1 MCAKKLKTEQS
12 NGVICFAGMLVE
24 SAVTLPIMCGYALAC
39 RGSFV
44 KLVHR
49 MRRSMARLEGERTIV
64 VPIPAAASF
73 AKPQNELVDAI
84 LTYAAAKHPQSVSHV
99 ELKATHRT
107 VASPCGAESTELEI
121 VRMLF
126 LKDAVK
132 RVFLEPAN
140 VYISLHV
147 ARKAAD
153 QQEHR
158 SVVLHAYGPSA
169 SGRLHQFVTD
179 CVEHHNSRFGLRNN
193 AA

>member
-1 MCAKKLKTEQS
+1 
-12 NGVICFAGMLVE
+12 MLVE

-49 MRRSMARLEGERTIV
+49 MRRLIARLEGERTIV

-73 AKPQNELVDAI
+73 AQPQNELVDAI
-84 LTYAAAKHPQSVSHV
+84 LTYAVAKHPQSVSHV
-99 ELKATHRT
+99 QLKATHRT
-107 VASPCGAESTELEI
+107 SLSPCGAESTELRI

-147 ARKAAD
+147 AKTADRKAAD

-158 SVVLHAYGPSA
+158 SVVLHAYGPLA
-169 SGRLHQFVTD
+169 DRRLHQFVSD
-179 CVEHHNSRFGLRNN
+179 CVEHHNCSRFGTSEQRSK
-193 AA
+193 